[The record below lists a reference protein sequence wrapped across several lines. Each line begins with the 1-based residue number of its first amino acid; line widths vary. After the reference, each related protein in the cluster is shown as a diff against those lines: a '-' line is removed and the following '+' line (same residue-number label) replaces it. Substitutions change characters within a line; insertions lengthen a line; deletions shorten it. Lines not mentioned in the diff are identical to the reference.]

1 MSLIIIEKSHEFI
14 LKNIAKSHLRNI
26 YVTFFIGF
34 FASNALSQI
43 KDDAISPDVAA
54 ISDRLT
60 GKIQLSDSERQWI
73 DANHKIRFWVS
84 TEAPP
89 YFYDKKKPV
98 GLAID
103 YAKIICAAY
112 KLNCEFKD
120 QFSGSFSEAI
130 PFVGRANGPDVFMT
144 GRFLPERLKYVLYTN
159 QYLFSPWVIITRTDS
174 VQIISLGDLS
184 GKKIVGVKGF
194 VVNGLVR
201 KEVSDF
207 EFIEKKTQHEALE
220 TISSGV
226 GDAYVAD
233 LVNAT
238 FMIAQYGF
246 SNLKVAAPTNFP
258 TQGESMMVRKD
269 WPELVTLTNKV
280 LDTLTEQE
288 KQKLR
293 EKSFSIRFD
302 YGKWR
307 TVAIY
312 ASSFGVM
319 LLLGLILF
327 WFWNKG
333 LKKEKAQIQALLD
346 ERERMVGSL
355 LKANKTAATGA
366 LSASIAHELNQPLG
380 ASNLNIQFL
389 KMKLEK
395 GALNPELGKEILD
408 SLEQDNVRAATIV
421 KSLRSIFVD
430 DDVIP
435 QEVQLGDLIS
445 KVLGIAKPELK
456 SKNIQIQLRV
466 DDDLVIQVNP
476 AEIEQVILNLVNN
489 AVQALDNSGT
499 LQRRI
504 VIEAIKAGKSVQL
517 SVSDNGPGVP
527 ADFKSNLFEL
537 LSTTRQTGMGLG
549 LWLCK
554 HIVTRYSGS
563 IHHEDLVG
571 GGARFIVKFPPPLI
585 GPRAN

>member
-1 MSLIIIEKSHEFI
+1 M
-14 LKNIAKSHLRNI
+14 
-26 YVTFFIGF
+26 
-34 FASNALSQI
+34 
-43 KDDAISPDVAA
+43 
-54 ISDRLT
+54 
-60 GKIQLSDSERQWI
+60 
-73 DANHKIRFWVS
+73 
-84 TEAPP
+84 
-89 YFYDKKKPV
+89 
-98 GLAID
+98 
-103 YAKIICAAY
+103 
-112 KLNCEFKD
+112 
-120 QFSGSFSEAI
+120 
-130 PFVGRANGPDVFMT
+130 
-144 GRFLPERLKYVLYTN
+144 
-159 QYLFSPWVIITRTDS
+159 
-174 VQIISLGDLS
+174 
-184 GKKIVGVKGF
+184 
-194 VVNGLVR
+194 R

-207 EFIEKKTQHEALE
+207 EFIEKKTQHEALQA
-220 TISSGV
+220 ISSGV

-258 TQGESMMVRKD
+258 TQGESLMVRKD

-293 EKSFSIRFD
+293 EKSFSVRFD
-302 YGKWR
+302 YDNWR

-312 ASSFGVM
+312 ASIFGVM

-327 WFWNKG
+327 WSWNKR
-333 LKKEKAQIQALLD
+333 LKKEKAQIQMLLD

-389 KMKLEK
+389 KMKLEN

-408 SLEQDNVRAATIV
+408 SLEQDNTRAATIV
-421 KSLRSIFVD
+421 KSLRSIFTD
-430 DDVIP
+430 GESNT
-435 QEVQLGDLIS
+435 QAVQLGDLVS
-445 KVLGIAKPELK
+445 SVLEIVKPELK

-466 DDDLVIQVNP
+466 DDDLVIMVNP
-476 AEIEQVILNLVNN
+476 SEIEQVILNLLNN
-489 AVQALDNSGT
+489 AIQALAKSGT
-499 LQRRI
+499 LQHRI
-504 VIEAIKAGKSVQL
+504 ALEATKVGQSVRL

-527 ADFKSNLFEL
+527 VEFKPQLFEL
-537 LSTTRQTGMGLG
+537 LSTTKQTGMGLG

-571 GGARFIVKFPPPLI
+571 GGTRFVIELPS
-585 GPRAN
+585 AAYS

>member
-1 MSLIIIEKSHEFI
+1 M
-14 LKNIAKSHLRNI
+14 KNIAKTYLSNI
-26 YVTFFIGF
+26 YIVFFIGLF
-34 FASNALSQI
+34 TSNALAQI
-43 KDDAISPDVAA
+43 KDDAISPDVVA

-60 GKIQLSDSERQWI
+60 GKIQLSDSEKQWI

-89 YFYDKKKPV
+89 YFYDKKQPI

-103 YAKIICAAY
+103 YAKITCAAY

-130 PFVGRANGPDVFMT
+130 PFVGTANGPDVFMT

-174 VQIISLGDLS
+174 ARIISLGDLS
-184 GKKIVGVKGF
+184 GKKVVGVKGF

-207 EFIEKKTQHEALE
+207 EFIEKNTQHEALQA
-220 TISSGV
+220 ISSGI

-238 FMIAQYGF
+238 FMISQYGF
-246 SNLKVAAPTNFP
+246 ANLKVAAPTNFP

-288 KQKLR
+288 KQNLR
-293 EKSFSIRFD
+293 EKWFSVRFD
-302 YGKWR
+302 YGYWR

-312 ASSFGVM
+312 VSILGVM

-327 WFWNKG
+327 WFWNKR
-333 LKKEKAQIQALLD
+333 LKNEKARIQALLD
-346 ERERMVGSL
+346 EREHMVGSL

-395 GALNPELGKEILD
+395 GVLNPELGKEILD
-408 SLEQDNVRAATIV
+408 SLEDDNKRAATIV
-421 KSLRSIFVD
+421 KSLRSIFTEGESNA
-430 DDVIP
+430 
-435 QEVQLGDLIS
+435 QAVQLGDLIAS
-445 KVLGIAKPELK
+445 VLEIVKPELK
-456 SKNIQIQLRV
+456 GKNIQIQLRV
-466 DDDLVIQVNP
+466 DDDLFIKVNSS
-476 AEIEQVILNLVNN
+476 EIDQVILNLLNN
-489 AVQALDNSGT
+489 AIQALAKSGT
-499 LQRRI
+499 LKRRI
-504 VIEAIKAGKSVQL
+504 AIEATKVDQVVLL

-527 ADFKSNLFEL
+527 IEFKSHLFEL
-537 LSTTRQTGMGLG
+537 LSTTKQTGMGLG

-554 HIVTRYSGS
+554 HIVTKYGGS
-563 IHHEDLVG
+563 IHHEDAVG
-571 GGARFIVKFPPPLI
+571 GGAKFVMELPS
-585 GPRAN
+585 AV